1 VCADVN
7 LDDCWA
13 INERDAHNRSQ
24 PDPTKFPSGI
34 RALSA
39 YIHSLGLKFG
49 IYSDAGTH
57 MCFEEGPGGLGYETI
72 DAKTYEDWEVDYLKY
87 DDCDNGG
94 LPYIPRYKAMR
105 DALAAVDRPI
115 LYSMCAALFDLWQPM
130 WSRPIGN
137 SWRTTTDIGNW
148 WASVMTN
155 LDHNNQWWQWAGP
168 GGWNDAD
175 MLRVGQSGL
184 TVDEEI
190 SHFSLWCLIKSP
202 LILGNDLRRMSQST
216 LTILSNV
223 ELIAIN
229 QDQLGVQGRC
239 VLNDTV
245 DSVQV
250 WAVPL
255 EDGDVAAIL
264 FNRHDKEVRYVTA
277 LWHDL
282 GIAPASAMM
291 HVRDLWLHQEM
302 GLFNANYSVT
312 LRPHASVTVRIS
324 ATDPIWKTNHAS
336 DGRDK
341 YSEGWQDHRITAKT
355 TRVSLG

>member
-1 VCADVN
+1 MRCTDVN

-13 INERDAHNRSQ
+13 LDRRDAHNRSQ
-24 PDPTKFPSGI
+24 PDPVKFPSGI
-34 RALSA
+34 PALSA
-39 YIHSLGLKFG
+39 WIHSQGLKFG
-49 IYSDAGTH
+49 LYSDAGTH
-57 MCFEEGPGGLGYETI
+57 MCFEEGPGGLGYELI
-72 DAKTYEDWEVDYLKY
+72 DAKTYEEWEVDYLKY
-87 DDCDNGG
+87 DDCDNQG

-105 DALAAVDRPI
+105 DALATLDRPI
-115 LYSMCAALFDLWQPM
+115 LYSLCAARFDLWQPM
-130 WSRPIGN
+130 WSRAIGN

-175 MLRVGQSGL
+175 MLRVGQNAL

-202 LILGNDLRRMSQST
+202 LILGNDLRRMSLIT
-216 LTILSNV
+216 LTTISNA

-229 QDQLGVQGRC
+229 QDSLGVQGRC

-245 DSVQV
+245 NSVQV

-264 FNRHDKEVRYVTA
+264 FNRHDQAMRNVTA
-277 LWHDL
+277 LWSDL
-282 GIAPASAMM
+282 GIAPSSAPMSI
-291 HVRDLWLHQEM
+291 RDLWLHREM
-302 GLFNANYSVT
+302 GLFNASYSAT
-312 LRPHASVTVRIS
+312 LRPHASITVRIS
-324 ATDPIWKTNHAS
+324 ATDPIRTAHQGPDPHNKAELE
-336 DGRDK
+336 RLR
-341 YSEGWQDHRITAKT
+341 YSQVR
-355 TRVSLG
+355 RRQLGVE